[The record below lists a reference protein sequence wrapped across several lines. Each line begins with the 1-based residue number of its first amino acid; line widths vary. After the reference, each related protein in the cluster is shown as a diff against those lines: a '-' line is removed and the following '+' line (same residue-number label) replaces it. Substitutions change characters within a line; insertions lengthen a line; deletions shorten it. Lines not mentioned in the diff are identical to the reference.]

1 MPDGRKWSS
10 VCNRWFAIDK
20 DDKKIERE
28 LTDIK
33 IYYRI
38 RVITSNIANAG
49 TDADVFIELLGTI
62 GSSG

>member
-1 MPDGRKWSS
+1 

>member
-1 MPDGRKWSS
+1 

-20 DDKKIERE
+20 DDKKIERQ

-33 IYYRI
+33 MFYRI
-38 RVITSNIANAG
+38 RVITSQKVDAG
-49 TDADVFIELLGTI
+49 THANVFIELIGTI